1 MPAYFIVDIDVTDP
15 TAFEEY
21 RKAVPATVE
30 KYGGKLLV
38 RGGRMEVV
46 EGSWRPKRVVLT
58 EFPSLEQAKRWYDSE
73 EYRALKALRLRTAT
87 GSVILVEGAYRSP
100 GMSGF
105 RDYEQYDAATE
116 NGNTRRSPPTRR

>member
-21 RKAVPATVE
+21 RKQVPATVE
-30 KYGGKLLV
+30 KYGGKFLV

-46 EGSWRPKRVVLT
+46 EGSWRPTRVVVT

-73 EYRALKALRLRTAT
+73 EYRALKALRLRTSK
-87 GSVILVEGAYRSP
+87 GNVVLVEGV
-100 GMSGF
+100 
-105 RDYEQYDAATE
+105 
-116 NGNTRRSPPTRR
+116 

>member
-30 KYGGKLLV
+30 KYGGKFLV

-46 EGSWRPKRVVLT
+46 EGSWRPKRVVVT

-73 EYRALKALRLRTAT
+73 EYREPKAIRLKASKANLIM
-87 GSVILVEGAYRSP
+87 VDGA
-100 GMSGF
+100 
-105 RDYEQYDAATE
+105 
-116 NGNTRRSPPTRR
+116 

>member
-21 RKAVPATVE
+21 RRAVPATVE
-30 KYGGKLLV
+30 KYGGKFLV

-46 EGSWRPKRVVLT
+46 EGSWRPKRVVVT

-73 EYRALKALRLRTAT
+73 EYRALKALRLRTSK
-87 GSVILVEGAYRSP
+87 GNVILVEGV
-100 GMSGF
+100 
-105 RDYEQYDAATE
+105 
-116 NGNTRRSPPTRR
+116 

>member
-15 TAFEEY
+15 TALEEY

-30 KYGGKLLV
+30 KYGGKFLV

-46 EGSWRPKRVVLT
+46 EGSWRPKRVVVT

-73 EYRALKALRLRTAT
+73 EYRALKARRLRTSK
-87 GSVILVEGAYRSP
+87 GNVILVEGV
-100 GMSGF
+100 
-105 RDYEQYDAATE
+105 
-116 NGNTRRSPPTRR
+116 

>member
-30 KYGGKLLV
+30 KYGGKFLV

-46 EGSWRPKRVVLT
+46 EGSWRPKRVVVT

-73 EYRALKALRLRTAT
+73 EYRALKALRLRISK
-87 GSVILVEGAYRSP
+87 GNVILVEGV
-100 GMSGF
+100 
-105 RDYEQYDAATE
+105 
-116 NGNTRRSPPTRR
+116 